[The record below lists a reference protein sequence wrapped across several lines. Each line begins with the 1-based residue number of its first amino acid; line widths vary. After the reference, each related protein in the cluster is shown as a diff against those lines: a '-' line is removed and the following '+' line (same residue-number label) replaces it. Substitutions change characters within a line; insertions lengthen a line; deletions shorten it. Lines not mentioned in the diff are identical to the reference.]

1 MLILRDSHARRCA
14 SEVKQQFNDEYDV
27 FGFINPGSGMKDIK
41 ESAEMKMAQLTRY
54 SGIMRGFK

>member
-1 MLILRDSHARRCA
+1 
-14 SEVKQQFNDEYDV
+14 VKQQFNDEYDV